1 MSTFHIYKTKKSDD
15 ISILDK
21 KETKIHHVNKVIN
34 NNHNNYLK
42 IFIKTEIQQIQTKE
56 ELFP

>member
-1 MSTFHIYKTKKSDD
+1 MSTFHIYKIKKSDD

-34 NNHNNYLK
+34 NNHNNYFK

>member
-1 MSTFHIYKTKKSDD
+1 MTYQFLI
-15 ISILDK
+15 K
-21 KETKIHHVNKVIN
+21 KETKIHHVNKVVN